1 MTTVQDTLDELQE
14 KQHELA
20 VFATLVEHLDGS
32 FLSHAGAGA
41 KRSIQAEGCQVPTVP
56 EAAIESV
63 RDLLME
69 NHVGPLE
76 KGIATLMAKK
86 VK

>member
-20 VFATLVEHLDGS
+20 VFATVVEFLDGE
-32 FLSHAGAGA
+32 FLPHSGTRA
-41 KRSIQAEGCQVPTVP
+41 KRSIEAEGCQVPTVP
-56 EAAIESV
+56 EAAVESV

-76 KGIATLMAKK
+76 KGIAALMSKR